1 MFSLNLMQ
9 NSNKFLN
16 RAITRNLGQYT
27 IYKTQGRERGEMHS
41 MERKDIILWV
51 ILISL
56 RNAYKLIEDLDLEC
70 KYYWY
75 GATMYFKAI
84 RKMCTT
90 YDETTR

>member
-1 MFSLNLMQ
+1 
-9 NSNKFLN
+9 
-16 RAITRNLGQYT
+16 
-27 IYKTQGRERGEMHS
+27 

-84 RKMCTT
+84 HKMCTT
-90 YDETTR
+90 YDETTS

>member
-1 MFSLNLMQ
+1 MQ

-27 IYKTQGRERGEMHS
+27 IYKTQERGKMHS

-51 ILISL
+51 ILL

-90 YDETTR
+90 YDETTS

>member
-1 MFSLNLMQ
+1 
-9 NSNKFLN
+9 
-16 RAITRNLGQYT
+16 
-27 IYKTQGRERGEMHS
+27 

-90 YDETTR
+90 YDETTSQIARCFVKHLAMGMFFY

>member
-1 MFSLNLMQ
+1 
-9 NSNKFLN
+9 
-16 RAITRNLGQYT
+16 
-27 IYKTQGRERGEMHS
+27 

-84 RKMCTT
+84 RKMYTT
-90 YDETTR
+90 YDETSR

>member
-1 MFSLNLMQ
+1 
-9 NSNKFLN
+9 
-16 RAITRNLGQYT
+16 
-27 IYKTQGRERGEMHS
+27 MHS

-75 GATMYFKAI
+75 GATMYFKAVFQMLCFTKDGFKKTSCLNSPNDFQFWSI
-84 RKMCTT
+84 LHINC
-90 YDETTR
+90 

>member
-9 NSNKFLN
+9 NSNKFPN

-27 IYKTQGRERGEMHS
+27 IYKTQERGEMHS

-51 ILISL
+51 ISL

-75 GATMYFKAI
+75 SAIMYLNEI
-84 RKMCTT
+84 CKMCTN
-90 YDETTR
+90 YEELLVR

>member
-1 MFSLNLMQ
+1 
-9 NSNKFLN
+9 
-16 RAITRNLGQYT
+16 
-27 IYKTQGRERGEMHS
+27 

-84 RKMCTT
+84 RKMYTT
-90 YDETTR
+90 YDETSRQIVQIPNYGNYIFTCKR